1 MGKRV
6 LTWGWFGFHNL
17 GDDLILYTFIENI
30 KTKCPDISLSVAMHE
45 KYDIDKSIMQV
56 DRSYKT
62 LFSADK
68 YNTLVIGPGG
78 IFPDNKTTKLLLYLM
93 VLIYWKSR
101 HNQVLFFGVGISD
114 KMSKLQR
121 LLWRRMVK
129 LSDVFMPR
137 SETVM
142 TAIGLQSTSLKHS
155 MPDSVFAMRIPKE
168 ESISEEQRIGIA
180 VANLT
185 GNDFDSADYQRQIT
199 IWSDVITS
207 CIDLGKEVDLIAFT
221 QDNDDVLIDALKKK
235 HKKVRCIHY
244 SEIGKALEYW
254 SEYEAVIAM
263 RFHSVVLSIV
273 SGTPFVPIAYGH
285 KTVNLTNMVGMGD
298 YLLKW
303 SLKNGYFKD
312 QNILNASDIIDSFTR
327 ILTEKEIIA
336 SKLQKA
342 ITTLRQSADDAYSE
356 FCAYLMNS
364 R

>member
-45 KYDIDKSIMQV
+45 KYDIDKSIIQV
-56 DRSYKT
+56 ERSYKT

-68 YNTLVIGPGG
+68 YDALVIGPGG
-78 IFPDNKTTKLLLYLM
+78 IFPENKTTKLLLFLT
-93 VLIYWKSR
+93 VLKYWKNR
-101 HNQVLFFGVGISD
+101 HKQILFFGVGISD
-114 KMSKLQR
+114 SMSKTQR
-121 LLWRRMVK
+121 RIWRKMVK

-137 SETVM
+137 SENAM
-142 TAIGLQSTSLKHS
+142 EAIGVQRTSVRHS
-155 MPDSVFAMRIPKE
+155 MPDSVFAMRIPEKE
-168 ESISEEQRIGIA
+168 SSSKKQRIGIA

-185 GNDFDSADYQRQIT
+185 GNDFESADYHRQT
-199 IWSDVITS
+199 AIWSDVIKG
-207 CIDLGKEVDLIAFT
+207 CIELGKEVDLIAFT
-221 QDNDDVLIDALKKK
+221 RENDDVLIDALKKE
-235 HKKVRCIHY
+235 HKQVRCIHY
-244 SEIGKALEYW
+244 SEIDKAIGHW

-285 KTVNLTNMVGMGD
+285 KTVNLANMVGMGD

-303 SLKNGYFKD
+303 SLRNGYFKD
-312 QNILNASDIIDSFTR
+312 SNTIEASDILDSF
-327 ILTEKEIIA
+327 KCVIA
-336 SKLQKA
+336 DREAIVPKLQDA
-342 ITTLRQSADDAYSE
+342 VTPLRRSADDAYSE
-356 FCAYLMNS
+356 LCAYLKNG